1 MSVTVQPA
9 TSPRHHADAD
19 RTQAPAALWVA
30 VVKARGEFG
39 RQRRVPRSTAVS
51 AARADLLSAL
61 ERYAASL
68 TNHGRPIPY
77 GLRDELHLLRL
88 TRFC

>member
-1 MSVTVQPA
+1 
-9 TSPRHHADAD
+9 
-19 RTQAPAALWVA
+19 
-30 VVKARGEFG
+30 
-39 RQRRVPRSTAVS
+39 VPRSTAVS

-68 TNHGRPIPY
+68 THHGRPIPY
-77 GLRDELHLLRL
+77 ELRDELHLLRL